1 MCNFVTTSLCYYSG
15 MKAREDL
22 LLTHELRPE
31 ISEAE
36 EESLTD
42 AELFYDIV
50 SFKILCVCIYT
61 C

>member
-1 MCNFVTTSLCYYSG
+1 